1 MMNLLEK
8 NVKNPI
14 PENEMERLLALS
26 NLDLD
31 YMDLEESLTDL
42 TKLAAKIA
50 GTEIS
55 LVNLIDTYTQW
66 SVSSYGIE
74 IKQLPREE
82 SICQYV
88 IENSH
93 VKDLEVRDLNEDER
107 FSDKSYV
114 KGEPNIK
121 FYYGIPLKLTEEI
134 SLGALCVLDTEYKA
148 ISPEKKEMLSII
160 AKEVVNRLKIYKAVE
175 GLNQKVHE
183 TQQVK
188 NKVAHDIRG
197 PIGGIIGLAEII
209 HSQGDDNKLEEV
221 LEFINLIRKSG
232 KSLLEL
238 ADEILTQDYEAS
250 KSTKKAEPTEGEF
263 TLNTVKDKIKTMFDP
278 QALVKQIQFEIEV
291 DAPNAEVPIPKNKIL
306 QILGNLVSN
315 SMKFTPYGGEI
326 KVKLDLAIHD
336 DKKMLIFEVRDSG
349 AGMEESKIQEIL
361 SGNGKSTTGS
371 MGETGYGFGLNLV
384 LHLVN
389 SLRGKVEVQS
399 TQGLGTSFNVEIPLR

>member
-1 MMNLLEK
+1 MINLLEK
-8 NVKNPI
+8 KVTNPI
-14 PENEMERLLALS
+14 PENEMERLLELS

-31 YMDLEESLTDL
+31 YTDLEESLSDL

-66 SVSSYGIE
+66 TVSSFGIE
-74 IKQLPREE
+74 IAQMPREE

-88 IENSH
+88 IQGPQVNELEID
-93 VKDLEVRDLNEDER
+93 DLAEDER
-107 FSDKSYV
+107 FKDKFYVASD
-114 KGEPNIK
+114 PNLRY
-121 FYYGIPLKLTEEI
+121 YYGIPLKLNDEV
-134 SLGALCVLDTEYKA
+134 SLGALCVLDTHYKE

-175 GLNQKVHE
+175 GLQNRVHE

-209 HSQGDDNKLEEV
+209 HAQGDDNKLEEV

-238 ADEILTQDYEAS
+238 ADEILTQDYEVS
-250 KSTKKAEPTEGEF
+250 KGRKKVAPAEGEF

-326 KVKLDLAIHD
+326 QVKLDLLIND
-336 DKKMLIFEVRDSG
+336 VERKLIFEVIDSG
-349 AGMEESKIQEIL
+349 AGMEEDKIQEIL
-361 SGNGKSTTGS
+361 SGNSTSTDGS
-371 MGETGYGFGLNLV
+371 LGEKGYGFGLNLV
-384 LHLVN
+384 FHLVK
-389 SLRGKVEVQS
+389 SLKGKVELES
-399 TQGLGTSFNVEIPLR
+399 KSGFGTSFKVEIPLK